1 MLPGLDVML
10 NLDVV
15 PKHHLAKITEE
26 CFTSHGDEAG

>member
-1 MLPGLDVML
+1 MLPSSNVML
-10 NLDVV
+10 KLDVV